1 MEVQRSSAVGSVRL
15 GARTVCFSDR
25 SVDFKRVPSLS
36 SCQAKKAKTL
46 DTVVVATDDERIASL
61 CREHGALVVMTDP
74 DCPNGWLGRGRSALF
89 VLSGRWCLIQHAGE
103 A

>member
-1 MEVQRSSAVGSVRL
+1 MP
-15 GARTVCFSDR
+15 
-25 SVDFKRVPSLS
+25 PSS

-46 DTVVVATDDERIASL
+46 DTVVVATDDERIAAL

-74 DCPNGWLGRGRSALF
+74 DCPNGRLGWGRSALL
-89 VLSGRWCLIQHAGE
+89 VLSGRCCLVQHAGE